1 MQLRVQAAV
10 SHAGAHPVRRDNRL
24 SPSNASSCAVSAS
37 SHLNNFN
44 LLRLLAAVAVLF
56 SHGEFLYRTQMPV
69 PFAGHSLGSVAVY
82 VFFFVSGYL
91 VTQSWARNPSV
102 LGFTARRVG
111 RIYPGLIVSVV
122 FSVAVVGA
130 LMTTWP
136 QADYWRAGLT
146 WANLANNALGLS
158 TVQVLPGVFEHN
170 PFARAVNGSLW
181 TIRYELMMYAL
192 LVGVSCLG
200 IKLHRQLY
208 LLAVLILG
216 ASWLLV
222 MGFDWPNQPSWF
234 PAWLRELWSA
244 RDFTSLGVYFFMG
257 AVVAQLDVRGRAA
270 LAALGLVGAAAL
282 VLASRSASPVLVQL
296 GLWVGIPGL
305 TFCLAHLGSS
315 WLRGRPHA
323 DLSYGVYIYA
333 FPIQQ
338 AITQVSLARGW
349 SLAVCLGL
357 SLLLTVLMAAFSWFC
372 VEKPGIAATRRWL
385 AHRPQG

>member
-1 MQLRVQAAV
+1 M
-10 SHAGAHPVRRDNRL
+10 
-24 SPSNASSCAVSAS
+24 SAS

-56 SHGEFLYRTQMPV
+56 SHGQFLYRTQMPV
-69 PFAGHSLGSVAVY
+69 PFVGHSLGSVAVY

-91 VTQSWARNPSV
+91 VTQSWARGPSV
-102 LGFTARRVG
+102 LGFTARRMG

-130 LMTTWP
+130 LMTTWS

-146 WANLANNALGLS
+146 WANLFNNAAGLS

-192 LVGVSCLG
+192 LLGVSWLG
-200 IKLHRQLY
+200 IKFHRQIHVLVA
-208 LLAVLILG
+208 LVLAV
-216 ASWLLV
+216 SWLSLIAF
-222 MGFDWPNQPSWF
+222 GWPNQPAWF
-234 PAWLRELWSA
+234 PGWLRELWSA
-244 RDFTSLGVYFFMG
+244 RDFTSLGVYFFIG
-257 AVVAQLDVRGRAA
+257 VVFAQLNVRRRKSF
-270 LAALGLVGAAAL
+270 LVLGCVGVAAL
-282 VLASRSASPVLVQL
+282 VLARLSASPVLIQL

-305 TFCLAHLGSS
+305 TFCLAHLGSQ

-338 AITQVSLARGW
+338 AITQISLARGW

-372 VEKPGIAATRRWL
+372 VEKPGIAAARRWL
-385 AHRPQG
+385 AELGQSRFPVA

>member
-1 MQLRVQAAV
+1 MSDP
-10 SHAGAHPVRRDNRL
+10 SHH
-24 SPSNASSCAVSAS
+24 
-37 SHLNNFN
+37 NNFN

-91 VTQSWARNPSV
+91 VAQSWARSPSV
-102 LGFTARRVG
+102 LSFSAKRVG

-130 LMTTWP
+130 VMTSWS

-146 WANLANNALGLS
+146 WTNLFNNAAGLS

-192 LVGVSCLG
+192 LIGVSWLG
-200 IKLHRQLY
+200 IRLHRQFY
-208 LLAVLILG
+208 LPVVLIL
-216 ASWLLV
+216 AISWLLL
-222 MGFDWPNQPSWF
+222 MHFNWPNQASWF
-234 PAWLRELWSA
+234 PGWLSDLWSA
-244 RDFTSLGVYFFMG
+244 RDFTSLGVYFFTG
-257 AVVAQLDVRGRAA
+257 AVFAQLNVRGCKA
-270 LAALGLVGAAAL
+270 LLVLGCVGVAAL
-282 VLASRSASPVLVQL
+282 VLARFSASPVLIQL

-305 TFCLAHLGSS
+305 TFCLAHLGSQ

-338 AITQVSLARGW
+338 AITQVCLARGW

-357 SLLLTVLMAAFSWFC
+357 SLMLTLLMAAFSWFC

-385 AHRPQG
+385 AQRGQG